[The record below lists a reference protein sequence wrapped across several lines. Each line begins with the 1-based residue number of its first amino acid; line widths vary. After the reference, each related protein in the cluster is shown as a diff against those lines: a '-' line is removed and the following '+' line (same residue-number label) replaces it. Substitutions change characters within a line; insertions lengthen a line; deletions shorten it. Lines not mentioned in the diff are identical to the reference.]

1 MKHLAVITICLVLT
15 SSDLAV
21 CGEVAE
27 KEIPS
32 FRNDVMAVLSKA
44 GCNAGACHGN
54 QNGKGGFKLSLR
66 GQDPDF
72 DFRSIVKQ
80 HGGRRVNRLEP
91 GASLL
96 LRKPT
101 SQVAHQGGKRFP
113 IGSELYEILRGWIA
127 AGTPGP
133 DRTTAQLVD
142 LQVTPR
148 HQVLAAPNQQVQI
161 KAVATFSDGTQRNV
175 TDLACYETS
184 DSVVAVDPSGMVH
197 RQSFG
202 ETTILVR
209 FLNRQL
215 PVHLAFIPARPNF
228 QWSNPPVRN
237 YIDKH
242 IYAKLKSLR
251 MNPSELADDNTFV
264 RRAYLDAIGV
274 LPTMDEAKSFVA
286 DPAPDK
292 RQQLIDRLLQ
302 RAEFA
307 DHWALKW
314 SDLLKNEEKTL
325 DVNGVKAFY
334 DWIRESMAE
343 GKPIDQFVRELVAA
357 RGSTYKSPPAN
368 YYRANRD
375 PLTRAETTA
384 RLFLGTRL
392 QCAKCHNHPFERW
405 TQDDYYSWAALFAR
419 VDYKIVENKR
429 KDKFDKNEF
438 VGEQI
443 VLVKN
448 EGEVENPSSGQ
459 DASPRFLGGPALKLD
474 AKADRLQPLA
484 NWLANPGNELFAK
497 TQANLVWYH
506 LMGRGLVE
514 PIDDFRATN
523 PAVNPALLEALARDF
538 AESKFDLRHLVRVI
552 MNSRT
557 YQLSSVPN
565 ATNAEDQSNFSRAV
579 VRRLTA
585 EQLLDAQTQL
595 LDAPAEFAG
604 YDVGLRAG
612 QIPGVRKLRRRNTSP
627 TSDDRFLQ
635 TFGKPERLLACE
647 CERSNETTLTHA
659 FVLVSGEGINR
670 RLAAAGNRLDR
681 MAKSKRDDNNVI
693 TDLYWCAL
701 SRPPT
706 KTELHQMAQHLANAK
721 GRFAALQDVA
731 WALLN
736 SKEFIFRR

>member
-1 MKHLAVITICLVLT
+1 MVLVLAAT
-15 SSDLAV
+15 VFATR
-21 CGEVAE
+21 GGAARAE
-27 KEIPS
+27 APS
-32 FRNDVMAVLSKA
+32 FQNEVMAVLSKG

-66 GQDPDF
+66 GQHPGF

-80 HGGRRVNRLEP
+80 HGGRRVDQIDAD
-91 GASLL
+91 ASLL

-101 SQVAHQGGKRFP
+101 SQVTHQGGRRFSV
-113 IGSELYEILRGWIA
+113 GSELYEILRGWIA
-127 AGTPGP
+127 AGMPG
-133 DRTTAQLVD
+133 TESAAAQLVD
-142 LQVTPR
+142 LQVAPR
-148 HQVLAAPNQQVQI
+148 RQVIIAPTEQVQI
-161 KAVATFSDGTQRNV
+161 KAIATFSDGTKRDV
-175 TDLACYETS
+175 TDLACYETA
-184 DSVVAVDPSGMVH
+184 DSVVDVDSSGMVQ
-197 RQSFG
+197 RQSSG
-202 ETTILVR
+202 ETTVLVR
-209 FLNRQL
+209 FLNRQA
-215 PVHLAFIPARPNF
+215 PVQLAFIPARPNF
-228 QWSNPPVRN
+228 RWSDLPIAN
-237 YIDKH
+237 YIDQH
-242 IYAKLKSLR
+242 TYEKLKSLR
-251 MNPSELADDNTFV
+251 MNPSELADDSMFV
-264 RRAYLDAIGV
+264 RRAYLDALGI

-286 DPAPDK
+286 DSAPNK
-292 RQQLIDRLLQ
+292 RQRLIDQLLQ
-302 RAEFA
+302 RPEFA

-334 DWIRESMAE
+334 DWIRESMAA
-343 GKPIDQFVRELVAA
+343 GKPIDQFVRELVTA

-419 VDYKIVENKR
+419 IDYKIIENKR
-429 KDKFDKNEF
+429 TDKYDKNEF

-443 VLVKN
+443 VLVKDK
-448 EGEVENPSSGQ
+448 GEVKNPSNDQ
-459 DASPRFLGGPALKLD
+459 VAPPRFLGGSALKLD
-474 AKADRLQPLA
+474 AKSDRLQPLA
-484 NWLANPGNELFAK
+484 KWLANPNNRLFAK
-497 TQANLVWYH
+497 AQANLIWYH

-523 PAVNPALLEALARDF
+523 PAVNPALLDALARDF
-538 AESKFDLRHLVRVI
+538 AENNFDLRHLVRVI

-557 YQLSSVPN
+557 YQLSSRPN
-565 ATNAEDQSNFSRAV
+565 DTNAGDQFNFSRAI

-595 LDAPAEFAG
+595 LDSPAEFVG

-612 QIPGVRKLRRRNTSP
+612 QIPGVRKLRRRKASP
-627 TSDDRFLQ
+627 TNDDRFLQ
-635 TFGKPERLLACE
+635 AFGKPERLLACE

-681 MAKSKRDDNNVI
+681 LANSPRGNSDI
-693 TDLYWCAL
+693 ISDLYWTAL
-701 SRPPT
+701 SRPPSAN
-706 KTELHQMAQHLANAK
+706 ELGRMSQHLANAED
-721 GRFAALQDVA
+721 RFTALQDVA
-731 WALLN
+731 WSLLN